1 MLSGQRLLLIKGT
14 QMNIGLVWL
23 FCAIF
28 MEVVATSF
36 LKLTEGFTRLVP
48 TVLVLSAYGVSF
60 YFLSQ
65 TIKTVP
71 TGIAYAIWSGVG
83 IVCINLLAWM
93 LYGQKLDFPAT
104 LGITLITVGVLC
116 IQLFSKVSTH

>member
-1 MLSGQRLLLIKGT
+1 
-14 QMNIGLVWL
+14 MNMGLVWL
-23 FCAIF
+23 AGAIF

-36 LKLTEGFTRLVP
+36 ISFTNGFTRLVP

-93 LYGQKLDFPAT
+93 VFGQKLDLPAT
-104 LGITLITVGVLC
+104 LGITLIIAGVLC
-116 IQLFSKVSTH
+116 IQLFSKVATH